1 MPAGN
6 SSRVS
11 TSRGHDHV
19 VTDDGTRAAYDLV
32 AAKYEERF
40 VDELRHKPRDRELLA
55 ARPN

>member
-1 MPAGN
+1 
-6 SSRVS
+6 
-11 TSRGHDHV
+11 

-40 VDELRHKPRDRELLA
+40 VDELRHEPRDRELLA